1 MKRHHSAAT
10 QPVLHILKD
19 LKMADSLY
27 APFTITGGI
36 SVMAKQVQ
44 LPYAKETYFMRRRK
58 GKDTITAGN
67 VAGESSNKFVFVF
80 ALVAQLTFR
89 ADGNPVRYE
98 ELLEM
103 DGDDT
108 DALVSAVGDD
118 TDPTAAQGG

>member
-1 MKRHHSAAT
+1 MKKPRAST
-10 QPVLHILKD
+10 TEPVLQILKD

-27 APFTITGGI
+27 SPFKTLAG
-36 SVMAKQVQ
+36 SVMAKKVQ
-44 LPYAKETYFMRRRK
+44 LPFSGVTYFMRRRK

-80 ALVAQLTFR
+80 ALVAQLTYR
-89 ADGNPVRYE
+89 EDGSMVRYE

-118 TDPTAAQGG
+118 TDPTVAQPA